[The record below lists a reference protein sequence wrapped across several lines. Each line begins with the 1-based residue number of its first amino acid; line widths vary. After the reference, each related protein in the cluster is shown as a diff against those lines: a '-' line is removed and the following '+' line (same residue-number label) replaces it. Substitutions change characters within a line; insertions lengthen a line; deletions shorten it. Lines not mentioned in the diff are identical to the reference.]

1 MLKFIGKRILMMIPV
16 ILGLSFIIF
25 TILALTPGDPAQM
38 ILGENASLEAIE
50 ELREE
55 MGLNENFIVRFVK
68 YIGDAVQGDFGESY
82 RTGLPVLDEIM
93 TRLPN
98 TFALAF
104 FGIGLSVVIG
114 IPIGIISATKQ
125 YSIFDTM
132 SLAVALIM
140 TSIPAFWLGLMLL
153 LVFSLKLNWFPAI
166 GITSW
171 TGFILP
177 SVTLAIGSMAVMI
190 RMTRSTMLEVIR
202 EDYIRTAVPKVLA
215 RG

>member
-1 MLKFIGKRILMMIPV
+1 M
-16 ILGLSFIIF
+16 
-25 TILALTPGDPAQM
+25 
-38 ILGENASLEAIE
+38 
-50 ELREE
+50 
-55 MGLNENFIVRFVK
+55 
-68 YIGDAVQGDFGESY
+68 
-82 RTGLPVLDEIM
+82 
-93 TRLPN
+93 
-98 TFALAF
+98 
-104 FGIGLSVVIG
+104 
-114 IPIGIISATKQ
+114 
-125 YSIFDTM
+125 
-132 SLAVALIM
+132 
-140 TSIPAFWLGLMLL
+140 